1 MRSNVNTMRFPLQV
15 LHEHIA
21 KLAQVVTPSHKDLRI
36 PKIYRYECPW
46 PSAQAELVSIS
57 AYKTPRD
64 KVACVIRCAAT
75 IMNLLSLA
83 AAAAE
88 RGIPAADDFIPV
100 CVFVIIKVIDPFLLS
115 CLSMLH
121 FLLISALMNVLI
133 HLHIHT
139 YIEYLTI
146 IVI

>member
-1 MRSNVNTMRFPLQV
+1 MV
-15 LHEHIA
+15 
-21 KLAQVVTPSHKDLRI
+21 DLRI

-64 KVACVIRCAAT
+64 KVACVIRCATT

-88 RGIPAADDFIPV
+88 RGIPAADDFMPV
-100 CVFVIIKVIDPFLLS
+100 FVFVIIKVTNHKLFK
-115 CLSMLH
+115 CKKQC
-121 FLLISALMNVLI
+121 
-133 HLHIHT
+133 
-139 YIEYLTI
+139 
-146 IVI
+146 

>member
-1 MRSNVNTMRFPLQV
+1 MQV

-21 KLAQVVTPSHKDLRI
+21 KLAQVITPRHKDLRI

-46 PSAQAELVSIS
+46 PSAQAELISIS

-64 KVACVIRCAAT
+64 KVACVIRCATT

-88 RGIPAADDFIPV
+88 RGVPAADDFMPV
-100 CVFVIIKVIDPFLLS
+100 FVFVIIKVNFNFS
-115 CLSMLH
+115 
-121 FLLISALMNVLI
+121 
-133 HLHIHT
+133 
-139 YIEYLTI
+139 
-146 IVI
+146 

>member
-1 MRSNVNTMRFPLQV
+1 M
-15 LHEHIA
+15 
-21 KLAQVVTPSHKDLRI
+21 VTPSHKDLRI

-64 KVACVIRCAAT
+64 KVACVIRCATT

-88 RGIPAADDFIPV
+88 RGVPAADDFMPV
-100 CVFVIIKVIDPFLLS
+100 FVFVIIKVFHELHNHLS
-115 CLSMLH
+115 NSQ
-121 FLLISALMNVLI
+121 
-133 HLHIHT
+133 
-139 YIEYLTI
+139 
-146 IVI
+146 

>member
-1 MRSNVNTMRFPLQV
+1 M
-15 LHEHIA
+15 LHEHIT
-21 KLAQVVTPSHKDLRI
+21 KLGQVVTPSHKDLRI

-64 KVACVIRCAAT
+64 KVACVIRCATT

-88 RGIPAADDFIPV
+88 RGVPAADDFMPV
-100 CVFVIIKVIDPFLLS
+100 FVFVIIKVHTFRKVIILE
-115 CLSMLH
+115 LH
-121 FLLISALMNVLI
+121 YTV
-133 HLHIHT
+133 
-139 YIEYLTI
+139 
-146 IVI
+146 